1 MGGETLICENV
12 RARSPYFTLPVE
24 SLAETDTARV
34 EASLQSYSRI
44 RATIQ
49 GREPEN
55 PIYEAAEVSQFKVIY
70 SNNKAALP
78 QVAYDLHRG
87 RKHTSFESVRLAERL
102 PAPANDGDVVV
113 MEKWTKEEMKE
124 DGAEDGGVPDRQEQ

>member
-1 MGGETLICENV
+1 M
-12 RARSPYFTLPVE
+12 
-24 SLAETDTARV
+24 
-34 EASLQSYSRI
+34 
-44 RATIQ
+44 
-49 GREPEN
+49 
-55 PIYEAAEVSQFKVIY
+55 SQFKVIY

-78 QVAYDLHRG
+78 QVAYDLHRD
-87 RKHTSFESVRLAERL
+87 RKYTSFESVRLAERL